1 MIERKLKYGNWEKR
15 LTNFTIISRKYLLL
29 FGLASVLSFNACAQK
44 KVESGAY
51 NTMLKILL
59 KHDVPEIGA
68 AEAYKNAVEYIFLDS
83 RERKEFN
90 VSHIS
95 GAVWIG
101 YDDFEITQVKR
112 IPKNKKIIVYC
123 SVGARSEK
131 ISDKLIANGFKDVSN
146 MYGGIFEW
154 VNRNYPVYTNQNKPT
169 KKVHAYN
176 RGWGI
181 WLRNAEKVY

>member
-1 MIERKLKYGNWEKR
+1 MIERQLTFGNWEKR
-15 LTNFTIISRKYLLL
+15 ITNFTTISGKYLLL
-29 FGLASVLSFNACAQK
+29 FSLASVLSFNACAQK
-44 KVESGAY
+44 KVESGAF
-51 NTMLKILL
+51 NTMLNILL
-59 KHDVPEIGA
+59 KHDLPEISA
-68 AEAYKNAVEYIFLDS
+68 AEAYKNVGDYIFLDS

-95 GAVWIG
+95 GALWIG
-101 YDDFEITQVKR
+101 YDDFEINRVKR
-112 IPKNKKIIVYC
+112 IPKDKKIIVYC

-131 ISDKLIANGFKDVSN
+131 ISDKLIANGYKDVSN

-169 KKVHAYN
+169 KKVHAFS
-176 RGWGI
+176 RVWGI

>member
-1 MIERKLKYGNWEKR
+1 MNWERR
-15 LTNFTIISRKYLLL
+15 LTNFAIISSRYLLML
-29 FGLASVLSFNACAQK
+29 GLANLLSFNACAQN
-44 KVESGAY
+44 KVESGTY

-59 KHDVPEIGA
+59 KHGVPEIGA
-68 AEAYKNAVEYIFLDS
+68 VEAYKNAVDYIFLDS

-90 VSHIS
+90 VSHIN

-101 YDDFEITQVKR
+101 YDDFGITRVKG
-112 IPKNKKIIVYC
+112 IPKEKKIIVYC

-131 ISDKLIANGFKDVSN
+131 ISDKLIASGYRDVSN

-169 KKVHAYN
+169 KRVHAYN
-176 RGWGI
+176 RSWGI